1 MLADE
6 ALVARQPIFGRKN
19 ELVAYELLFRGS
31 STDDR
36 AVIRSAAVATAVV
49 AVQSI
54 LDIGLDDLVGDVP
67 AWINVPRDA
76 LVAGQYRFLPPQ
88 RVVVEVLEDVEADA
102 EVLRA
107 LKSARDSGYRIA
119 LDDFVLNERTRELVD
134 FADYVKVDVLGR
146 TVEDVVQTH
155 TTLARRGLKM
165 LAEKIESHEMHAAA
179 LRAGYDHFQG
189 YYFARPESVRG
200 RRMATDRN
208 ALLRLLAEIQDP
220 ATTLERIEE
229 LVAVDL
235 GLTVRV
241 LRYVN
246 SAFLGLRE
254 RVDSLRHAILM
265 LGLQRLRDCVSMLIL
280 AGLGEKPAQL
290 VTIAL
295 VRARM
300 CEILGESVGK
310 ESHRHFSAGL
320 LSLLDAFLDQP
331 IGQVVE
337 RIGLASDLSDAL
349 LRREGI
355 LGESL
360 RVAEASERAAWDEL
374 DGARWSTTA
383 VREAYLEAL
392 RWSGRVQSSLVPA

>member
-1 MLADE
+1 MLADV
-6 ALVARQPIFGRKN
+6 ALVARQPIFGRNN
-19 ELVAYELLFRGS
+19 ELVAYELLFRAGS
-31 STDDR
+31 SDDH
-36 AVIRSAAVATAVV
+36 AVIPSPAVATAAV

-54 LDIGLDDLVGDVP
+54 LDIGLDDLVGAAP
-67 AWINVPRDA
+67 AWINVPREA
-76 LVAGQYRFLPPQ
+76 LVAGQFHFLPAD

-107 LKSARDSGYRIA
+107 LKDARGSGYRIA

-134 FADYVKVDVLGR
+134 LADFVKVDVLGR
-146 TVEDVVQTH
+146 SVEDVVLTH
-155 TTLARRGLKM
+155 ATLARKGLKI
-165 LAEKIESHEMHAAA
+165 LAEKIESHEVHAAA

-200 RRMATDRN
+200 RRMPTDRN

-229 LVAVDL
+229 LVAADL

-246 SAFLGLRE
+246 SAFLGMRE

-280 AGLGEKPAQL
+280 AGLGEKPAEL
-290 VTIAL
+290 VTLAL

-300 CEILGESVGK
+300 CEILGESVGT

-337 RIGLASDLSDAL
+337 RIGLAPDLRDAL
-349 LRREGI
+349 LRREGV

-360 RVAEASERAAWDEL
+360 RIAEASERAAWHEID
-374 DGARWSTTA
+374 ASRWSMGA
-383 VREAYLEAL
+383 VRDAYLEAL
-392 RWSGRVQSSLVPA
+392 RWSGRVQSSLVSA